1 MTDLLPLLIGLLCA
15 GVGGELFI
23 RGTVGLAK
31 WARIPSGIIAA
42 TIAAFATSSPEL
54 SVSINAASAGKPQ
67 IALGDA
73 LGSNVVN
80 VGLILG
86 LALLFG
92 GIQATRD
99 SIRRDFPVALIAPIV
114 LGIMAMD
121 GEVSRLDALLLLGL
135 FAGWLIAATR
145 EAKRQRSAAEETLGE
160 LSHFG
165 ALAQAVIGL
174 GLLVLAGRLIVI
186 GAKGIGAWLGMD
198 PFIVGAT
205 LVAVGTSIPELATTV
220 ISRIRGHEEIG
231 LGTVIGSNIF
241 NGLFIVGVASAIH
254 PITLSWR
261 EVASGLLFGILLLAS
276 VLPNRHGFIERRRGA
291 LLLALY
297 IIYVFIMIQFRP
309 DAAS

>member
-15 GVGGELFI
+15 GGGGELFI

-114 LGIMAMD
+114 LAIMAMD

-135 FAGWLIAATR
+135 FVGWLIAATL
-145 EAKRQRSAAEETLGE
+145 EAKRQRSTAEEMLGE

-186 GAKGIGAWLGMD
+186 GAKGIGARLGMD

-297 IIYVFIMIQFRP
+297 VIYVFIMIQFRP
-309 DAAS
+309 DTAS

>member
-15 GVGGELFI
+15 GGGGELFI

>member
-135 FAGWLIAATR
+135 FVGWLIAATL

-160 LSHFG
+160 QSHFG

-186 GAKGIGAWLGMD
+186 GAKGIGVRLGMD

>member
-1 MTDLLPLLIGLLCA
+1 MTDLLLLLTGLLCA

-31 WARIPSGIIAA
+31 WARIPSGIIGA

-114 LGIMAMD
+114 LGIMAVD

-135 FAGWLIAATR
+135 FGGWLIAATL

-160 LSHFG
+160 PSHFG

-186 GAKGIGAWLGMD
+186 GAKGIGAQLGMD

-205 LVAVGTSIPELATTV
+205 LVAVGTSIPELATTI
-220 ISRIRGHEEIG
+220 ISRLRGHEEIG
-231 LGTVIGSNIF
+231 LGTIIGSNIF
-241 NGLFIVGVASAIH
+241 NGLFIVGVASVIH
-254 PITLSWR
+254 PVALSWQ

-297 IIYVFIMIQFRP
+297 VIYVFIMIQFRP
-309 DAAS
+309 DAVS

>member
-15 GVGGELFI
+15 GLGGELFI

-80 VGLILG
+80 IGLILG

-114 LGIMAMD
+114 LGIMAVD
-121 GEVSRLDALLLLGL
+121 GELSRLDALLLLGL
-135 FAGWLIAATR
+135 FVGWLIAATL
-145 EAKRQRSAAEETLGE
+145 EAKRQRSVAEETLGE
-160 LSHFG
+160 PSHLG

-186 GAKGIGAWLGMD
+186 GAKGIGARLGMD

-205 LVAVGTSIPELATTV
+205 MVAVGTSIPELATTI
-220 ISRIRGHEEIG
+220 ISRLRGHEEIG
-231 LGTVIGSNIF
+231 LGTVVGSNIF
-241 NGLFIVGVASAIH
+241 NGLFIVGVASTIH
-254 PITLSWR
+254 PTTLSWR

-291 LLLALY
+291 LLLVLY

-309 DAAS
+309 EPIS